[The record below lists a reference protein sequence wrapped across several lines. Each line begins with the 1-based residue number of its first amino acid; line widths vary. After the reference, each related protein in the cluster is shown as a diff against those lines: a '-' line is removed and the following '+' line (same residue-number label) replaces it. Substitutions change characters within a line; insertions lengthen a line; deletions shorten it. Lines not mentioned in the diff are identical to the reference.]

1 MRSITLLWKR
11 AVQLYTK
18 DIWLASHIGERSL
31 RGAGY
36 AVLRVISIT
45 ITGIFATRAFARA
58 AALSFTSL
66 LSMGPLIA
74 LAFLV
79 AGFVYNKP
87 AEQDMIANKINDMIQ
102 FIAPQVEHFEEI
114 RQQQHEEHVPE
125 AGAGSAEHEAGEHE
139 AAANENAARET
150 AATGVKTNADA
161 NMPEAGAPTA
171 AIATANTNDV
181 GAVSQPRAGSRKA
194 PPGISKLINNFATS
208 ARSGTVGGLSFI
220 TLVVIIVLLFGA
232 IEDVFNDIWGVRRTR
247 SWLTRIVFYWAIL
260 TLGTVIFSAALGT
273 LSAASLVNIF
283 RDKLPFGP
291 QMFMVIRFILPA
303 LAGVVIVGLLTLFY
317 RFVPNTHVYWRAAF
331 AGALTMCVLL
341 VGNNMVAFAYFKRI
355 EITQSLY
362 GSLGIVPVLMFGL
375 YVFWFIVLVG
385 GQVSYAVQNVHFR
398 NSQAAWTTLSHST
411 RERLS
416 LVVLLTIARRFQACM
431 PPCTVSQLG
440 ATIKTPTQILNECLN
455 RLIDLKLVSPVPPAS
470 KDEASSNFLYQ
481 PARPLNR
488 ITLGDFKELF
498 ENMGVD
504 PSTTAMIDQIDPVV
518 AQYQDAVF
526 SLNHNELFGKT
537 LEQLFAENPM
547 DDTHPPFALGQKVKK
562 QE

>member
-1 MRSITLLWKR
+1 MAAPNTMLRSFTLLWKH

-18 DIWLASHIGERSL
+18 DIWLPSHIGERSL
-31 RGAGY
+31 RGFGFA
-36 AVLRVISIT
+36 ALRVISIT
-45 ITGIFATRAFARA
+45 ITGIFATRAFARS

-74 LAFLV
+74 LAVLV

-87 AEQDMIANKINDMIQ
+87 EDQDMIANKLNDLIQ

-114 RQQQHEEHVPE
+114 RQQQRQGQAQAP
-125 AGAGSAEHEAGEHE
+125 G
-139 AAANENAARET
+139 AAAETGTGAR
-150 AATGVKTNADA
+150 ADA
-161 NMPEAGAPTA
+161 GGAVVSS
-171 AIATANTNDV
+171 ATAHARDG
-181 GAVSQPRAGSRKA
+181 GAVSQPPAQAGPRKA
-194 PPGISKLINNFATS
+194 PPGINRLINNFATS

-220 TLVVIIVLLFGA
+220 TLVVIIILLFGA

-273 LSAASLVNIF
+273 FSAASLVNIF
-283 RDKLPFGP
+283 REKLHFSA
-291 QMFMVIRFILPA
+291 QMFMVVRFILPA
-303 LAGVVIVGLLTLFY
+303 FAVVVIVAVLTLFY

-341 VGNNMVAFAYFKRI
+341 IGNNMIAFAYFKRI

-362 GSLGIVPVLMFGL
+362 GSLGIVPVLMLGL
-375 YVFWFIVLVG
+375 YIFWFIVLVG

-398 NSQAAWTTLSHST
+398 NSQVAWNTLSHTT
-411 RERLS
+411 RERLT
-416 LVVLLTIARRFQACM
+416 LVVLLTIARRFQACL

-440 ATIKTPTQILNECLN
+440 ATIKAPTQILNACLN
-455 RLIDLKLVSPVPPAS
+455 RLVDLKLVSPVPPAA
-470 KDEASSNFLYQ
+470 KDEASSNFMYQ

-498 ENMGVD
+498 ENVGVD
-504 PSTTAMIDQIDPVV
+504 PSTAAMIDQIDPLV
-518 AQYQDAVF
+518 AHYQDSVYA
-526 SLNHNELFGKT
+526 LNHNELFGKT
-537 LEQLFAENPM
+537 LDTLFAENPI
-547 DDTHPPFALGQKVKK
+547 DGTHPPFALGEKVKK
-562 QE
+562 

>member
-1 MRSITLLWKR
+1 MLRSLSLLWKR

-18 DIWLASHIGERSL
+18 DIWLPSHIGERSL
-31 RGAGY
+31 RGAGF

-66 LSMGPLIA
+66 LSMGPLVA
-74 LAFLV
+74 LAVLV
-79 AGFVYNKP
+79 AGFVYKTP
-87 AEQDMIANKINDMIQ
+87 ADQDKIANTLNDMIQ
-102 FIAPQVEHFEEI
+102 FIAPQVEHFDEV
-114 RQQQHEEHVPE
+114 RQQQRE
-125 AGAGSAEHEAGEHE
+125 AGA
-139 AAANENAARET
+139 AAVET
-150 AATGVKTNADA
+150 
-161 NMPEAGAPTA
+161 GALAPA
-171 AIATANTNDV
+171 QDG
-181 GAVSQPRAGSRKA
+181 GAVSQSQPAQAGPRKVS
-194 PPGISKLINNFATS
+194 PGVNRLINNFATS

-220 TLVVIIVLLFGA
+220 TLVIIIIMLFGA

-283 RDKLPFGP
+283 RDRLPFGP
-291 QMFMVIRFILPA
+291 QMFVVVRVILPA
-303 LAGVVIVGLLTLFY
+303 LAVVVIVGILTLFY

-331 AGALTMCVLL
+331 VGALTMCVLL
-341 VGNNMVAFAYFKRI
+341 LGNNMIAFAYFRRI

-362 GSLGIVPVLMFGL
+362 GSLGVVPVLMFGL
-375 YVFWFIVLVG
+375 YIFWFIVLVG

-398 NSQAAWTTLSHST
+398 NSQVAWTTLSHST

-440 ATIKTPTQILNECLN
+440 ATIKAPTQILNECLN
-455 RLIDLKLVSPVPPAS
+455 RLIDLKLVSPVPPSS

-504 PSTTAMIDQIDPVV
+504 PSTSAMLDQIDPVV
-518 AQYQDAVF
+518 GHYQDAVF

-537 LEQLFAENPM
+537 LEQMFAENPV
-547 DDTHPPFALGQKVKK
+547 DDTHPPFALGQRPPAGGIPNPK
-562 QE
+562 

>member
-1 MRSITLLWKR
+1 MLRSLSLLWKR

-18 DIWLASHIGERSL
+18 DIWLPSHIGERSL
-31 RGAGY
+31 RGVGY

-74 LAFLV
+74 LAVLV
-79 AGFVYNKP
+79 AGFVYKTP
-87 AEQDMIANKINDMIQ
+87 ADQDKIANTLNDMIQ
-102 FIAPQVEHFEEI
+102 FIAPQVEHFEDI
-114 RQQQHEEHVPE
+114 RQQQRESRGAD
-125 AGAGSAEHEAGEHE
+125 AGAS
-139 AAANENAARET
+139 
-150 AATGVKTNADA
+150 NADA
-161 NMPEAGAPTA
+161 SASANTSADEATSAASAAPAAGATA
-171 AIATANTNDV
+171 RPADTPAPQPSSLSALQSAGQRKV
-181 GAVSQPRAGSRKA
+181 APGVSR
-194 PPGISKLINNFATS
+194 LINNFATS

-220 TLVVIIVLLFGA
+220 TLVVIIILLFGA

-247 SWLTRIVFYWAIL
+247 SWLMRIVFYWAIL

-283 RDKLPFGP
+283 KDNLPFGP
-291 QMFMVIRFILPA
+291 QMYMVVRFILPA
-303 LAGVVIVGLLTLFY
+303 LAVVVIVGTLTLFY

-341 VGNNMVAFAYFKRI
+341 LGNNMIAFAYFRRI

-398 NSQAAWTTLSHST
+398 NSQAAWNTLSHTT

-440 ATIKTPTQILNECLN
+440 ATIKAPTQILNECLN
-455 RLIDLKLVSPVPPAS
+455 RLTDLRLISPVPPSA

-498 ENMGVD
+498 ENTGVD
-504 PSTTAMIDQIDPVV
+504 PSTAAMIDQIDPVV
-518 AQYQDAVF
+518 ARYQDGVF
-526 SLNHNELFGKT
+526 ALNHNELFGKN
-537 LEQLFAENPM
+537 LEQLFAENPI
-547 DDTHPPFALGQKVKK
+547 DDTHPPFALGQKVKH
-562 QE
+562 ELRS